1 MNISKEI
8 YENNFDENK
17 IANITNSNLTYSGS
31 ISMWGVVEWL
41 KRLLKQL
48 LTILIM
54 MNREKKYE
62 AVYWS
67 N

>member
-31 ISMWGVVEWL
+31 ISM
-41 KRLLKQL
+41 
-48 LTILIM
+48 
-54 MNREKKYE
+54 
-62 AVYWS
+62 
-67 N
+67 